1 MGWLLEIDSGTLAGA
16 DIGLRHT
23 TYQLE
28 DTWYSIYVGLE
39 QARYIVRM
47 QNNKRIKTKEN
58 TPLNRQNKTVVRQ
71 SKADHKQETMQHPG
85 WVLNATT
92 SRSIPTWYFMSLSL
106 TTNKYVACFKSHG
119 AYTCTYACIT
129 RIIRGMNTSKCVC
142 AFICSWVVQ
151 VLRLGGRHYLLGGL
165 PKPSL
170 LQQSAFGTGR
180 GLATTSWIM
189 F

>member
-85 WVLNATT
+85 WVLNATI
-92 SRSIPTWYFMSLSL
+92 SRSIHMWYWMSVSL
-106 TTNKYVACFKSHG
+106 T
-119 AYTCTYACIT
+119 
-129 RIIRGMNTSKCVC
+129 MNTLFQAVWG
-142 AFICSWVVQ
+142 IVV
-151 VLRLGGRHYLLGGL
+151 R
-165 PKPSL
+165 
-170 LQQSAFGTGR
+170 T
-180 GLATTSWIM
+180 
-189 F
+189 